1 MYEQKQGGFMLSN
14 DAIQSETLAEVYID
28 YIESLKT
35 SIEQGKIEECL
46 LLLEQLEVSMQIT
59 LAMSERYS
67 VVRLH

>member
-1 MYEQKQGGFMLSN
+1 MLSN

>member
-1 MYEQKQGGFMLSN
+1 MLSN
-14 DAIQSETLAEVYID
+14 DAIQSETLAAVYID